1 MNNIAETL
9 IGKNM
14 KAHPDCLGL
23 YIGLDE
29 MYIAQSSQKDGG
41 TVLESLL
48 RVPVADVDHTQL
60 KPLDLNEAYF
70 QMDNWL
76 DALTKVASKK
86 KWKTNKVVVSLS
98 SAFCLLRHFVIPTV
112 IERKNWKTSI
122 PLQARKYIHFP
133 FEKGDYSYYVYE
145 FETAATKQKKMGV
158 VFAMTS
164 KVILERLA
172 KGLRS
177 AGLELVSVEPS
188 VLSLSRAFDASDKEA
203 VGRAG
208 RIYSFFGKDLA
219 SFVFLNEGAPVLL
232 REVEISGSLPAER
245 RRFEITNCTEFIAKQ
260 LEKDPF
266 EEAVIVGHDVDNW
279 ITALEADSKKPVR
292 KWNLSEVYGIDTKS
306 AGEISAIGASGKFY
320 DSKAP
325 DVDFVKGN
333 RLSEYEYNAALMA
346 WKIAVVAV
354 VLFLL
359 LLVKGYFGVQKTHSE
374 LQHVKATNANPIK
387 DFEGLTASQ
396 ISNNLTQIKSQ
407 NSNLE
412 TFLKSNPI
420 TPLLVE
426 FVDAIPAEVWI
437 TEVEYSDKFPPESGQ
452 TRSFKIEGSIK
463 SGGDGQADL
472 ALGDKYRR
480 ALMEMPLVRAVC
492 GNDVQITYQDVS
504 VKEAA
509 QPSSASARK
518 RPGAV
523 SAKLPKETTFSLE
536 CGKGGEQYVR

>member
-1 MNNIAETL
+1 MNIVETL
-9 IGKNM
+9 IGQNM

-23 YIGLDE
+23 YIGLNE
-29 MYIAQSSQKDGG
+29 MYIAQTAQKDGG
-41 TVLESLL
+41 VVLESLL
-48 RVPVADVDHTQL
+48 RVPVSNVDQTQL

-76 DALTKVASKK
+76 EALTKVASKK
-86 KWKTNKVVVSLS
+86 HWKTNKVVVSLS
-98 SAFCLLRHFVIPTV
+98 SSFCLLRHFVIPTV
-112 IERKNWKTSI
+112 IERKNWKTTI
-122 PLQARKYIHFP
+122 PLQARKYVHFP
-133 FEKGDYSYYVYE
+133 FEKGSYAYHVYE
-145 FETAATKQKKMGV
+145 FETAATKQKKTGV

-177 AGLELVSVEPS
+177 AGLEMISAEPS
-188 VLSLSRAFDASDKEA
+188 VLSLSRAFDSSDKEA
-203 VGRAG
+203 VGNNG
-208 RIYSFFGKDLA
+208 RIYSFFGNDMA

-292 KWNLSEVYGIDTKS
+292 KWNLAEVYGIETKS
-306 AGEISAIGASGKFY
+306 AGEVSAIGASGKFY

-325 DVDFVKGN
+325 DLDFVKGN
-333 RLSEYEYNAALMA
+333 RLSEYEFNAALMA
-346 WKIAVVAV
+346 WKIAVVV
-354 VLFLL
+354 VVIFLL
-359 LLVKGYFGVQKTHSE
+359 LMVKGYFGVRKAYSQ
-374 LQHVKATNANPIK
+374 LQQVKATNENPIK

-396 ISNNLTQIKSQ
+396 ISNNLSQIKSQ

-426 FVDAIPAEVWI
+426 IVDAIPQEVWI
-437 TEVEYSDKFPPESGQ
+437 TSFEYSDKFPPESGQ

-472 ALGDKYRR
+472 MLGDKYRR
-480 ALMEMPLVRAVC
+480 QLMEMPLVREIC
-492 GNDVQITYQDVS
+492 GDDVQISYQEVS
-504 VKEAA
+504 VKGAESAA
-509 QPSSASARK
+509 GRK
-518 RPGAV
+518 LTEEEISR
-523 SAKLPKETTFSLE
+523 LPKETTFSLE
-536 CGKGGEQYVR
+536 CGKGEEKYVR

>member
-1 MNNIAETL
+1 MNIVETL

-23 YIGLDE
+23 YIGLNE
-29 MYIAQSSQKDGG
+29 MYIAQSAQKDGG
-41 TVLESLL
+41 VVLESLL
-48 RVPVADVDHTQL
+48 RVPVSNVDQTQL

-76 DALTKVASKK
+76 EALTKVASKK
-86 KWKTNKVVVSLS
+86 HWKTNKVVVSLS

-112 IERKNWKTSI
+112 IERKNWKTTI
-122 PLQARKYIHFP
+122 PLQARKYVHFP
-133 FEKGDYSYYVYE
+133 FEKGEYSYHVYE
-145 FETAATKQKKMGV
+145 FETAATKQKKTGV

-188 VLSLSRAFDASDKEA
+188 VLSLSRAFDSSDKEA
-203 VGRAG
+203 VGNNG
-208 RIYSFFGKDLA
+208 RIYSFFGKDMA

-292 KWNLSEVYGIDTKS
+292 KWNLAEVYGIETKS
-306 AGEISAIGASGKFY
+306 AGEISSIGASGKFY

-325 DVDFVKGN
+325 DLDFVKGN
-333 RLSEYEYNAALMA
+333 RLSEYEFNAALMA
-346 WKIAVVAV
+346 WKIAVVVV

-359 LLVKGYFGVQKTHSE
+359 LIFKGYFGVQKAYSE
-374 LQHVKATNANPIK
+374 LKQVKATNANPIK

-396 ISNNLTQIKSQ
+396 ISNNLSQIKSQ

-426 FVDAIPAEVWI
+426 IVDAIPQEVWI
-437 TEVEYSDKFPPESGQ
+437 TNFEYTDKFPPESGQ

-472 ALGDKYRR
+472 VLGDKYRR
-480 ALMEMPLVRAVC
+480 QLMEMPLVREIC
-492 GNDVQITYQDVS
+492 GDDVQISYQEVS
-504 VKEAA
+504 VKGAESAA
-509 QPSSASARK
+509 GRK
-518 RPGAV
+518 LTAEELGR
-523 SAKLPKETTFSLE
+523 LPKETTFSLE
-536 CGKGGEQYVR
+536 CGKGEEQYVR